1 VLQQSSPRSW
11 EDLRQTLERYQ
22 AVGKV
27 RHSKEYLAGSEDGGR
42 GVVNKGGVGKDEV
55 DTSGAGETKDNL
67 VETSSTGRE
76 DTMAGHMN
84 HEDIVH
90 EDGCT
95 RMAGEDKEVELAAEY
110 VLWALSLAPIV

>member
-27 RHSKEYLAGSEDGGR
+27 RHSRKGYLAGGED
-42 GVVNKGGVGKDEV
+42 KGSVGK
-55 DTSGAGETKDNL
+55 GELCIVAAREMKDSL
-67 VETSSTGRE
+67 VEVHSTGRE
-76 DTMAGHMN
+76 DTMAGHMY
-84 HEDIVH
+84 HEDTVR

-95 RMAGEDKEVELAAEY
+95 RTVGGDKGVER
-110 VLWALSLAPIV
+110 WTLSLAPIA